1 MELSHPVKQYKSISL
16 IKAFACISVVV
27 AHWKAIFESM
37 GSPRIDRLV
46 FDGPLV
52 LLIYSSMGVSI
63 FLMLSAALA
72 ALKVYRGQEIRP
84 AEEVQK
90 RYVRLALPIFAT
102 SLIVLLLQRAGAIY
116 TAEAGALLG
125 NDWIATR
132 YTEPLKVIDL
142 IRISFV
148 TALLREEN
156 SFYIP
161 FWMMSYIFLGSLTSM
176 GLAMIIRGF
185 NRRGKMIVFAFL
197 ILAMSLLDSYYLCIV
212 LGNLLALK
220 LPGQERRRIL
230 YSGLGSFISFEIAD
244 DQLVNAS
251 GEACLSPNNDGS
263 CDTACNIETTDPRQC
278 TIIPDPQQFAATPDP
293 QQYTAASAMPSDT
306 QADWKRLFR
315 RVLPALLLLI
325 SGMKFSTLA
334 YKIAWDVNAGG
345 IGAPLNDSWFWQV
358 IAGFAICVGFIQCF
372 ETVELRSKERSKAE
386 PLKRSAETDPLNVSR
401 NTEPLN
407 ASGKTEPLKVS
418 CKEQMLKANHQA
430 EPFNKD
436 SAAACHPVLLIPLKA
451 LDFLGQIS
459 YEVFLTHWFVMCS
472 FSCWFYTVH
481 AADHM
486 HVSILLNFI
495 LSCALILICS
505 VLYHI
510 LITKRASAMLYEFL
524 RRRLLKV

>member
-1 MELSHPVKQYKSISL
+1 MSHPVKQYKSISL

-52 LLIYSSMGVSI
+52 LLIYSSMGVTI

-72 ALKVYRGQEIRP
+72 ALKVYRGREIHP

-220 LPGQERRRIL
+220 LSGQERRRIL
-230 YSGLGSFISFEIAD
+230 HSGLGSFISFEIAD

-263 CDTACNIETTDPRQC
+263 CDTACKIETTDPRQC

-334 YKIAWDVNAGG
+334 YKIAWNINAKG
-345 IGAPLNDSWFWQV
+345 IHAPLNDSWFWQV
-358 IAGFAICVGFIQCF
+358 IAGFMICVGFIQCF
-372 ETVELRSKERSKAE
+372 ETVELSCKVSPKAKSINASHEKES
-386 PLKRSAETDPLNVSR
+386 LSACHETDPLNVSR
-401 NTEPLN
+401 NT
-407 ASGKTEPLKVS
+407 
-418 CKEQMLKANHQA
+418 

-451 LDFLGQIS
+451 LDFIGQIS

>member
-1 MELSHPVKQYKSISL
+1 MHIKLNQPAKQYKSISL

-72 ALKVYRGQEIRP
+72 ALKVYRNQEIRP
-84 AEEVQK
+84 GEEVLK
-90 RYVRLALPIFAT
+90 RYVRLALPIFTT
-102 SLIVLLLQRAGAIY
+102 SLIVLLLQRAGAIH
-116 TAEAGALLG
+116 TAKAGALLG

-142 IRISFV
+142 FRISFV

-212 LGNLLALK
+212 LGNLLAML
-220 LPGQERRRIL
+220 LAGQERRVSTRC
-230 YSGLGSFISFEIAD
+230 SLGSAGFVKDEGFQEGIAA
-244 DQLVNAS
+244 DQAENAARQTTPSCSREAGCAADSTIETVN
-251 GEACLSPNNDGS
+251 LQK
-263 CDTACNIETTDPRQC
+263 DTAK
-278 TIIPDPQQFAATPDP
+278 
-293 QQYTAASAMPSDT
+293 SKKSSDT

-334 YKIAWDVNAGG
+334 YKIAWNINAKG

-358 IAGFAICVGFIQCF
+358 IAGFAICLGFIQCF